1 MASEQKSDLLD
12 FDPASIGLEKGFR
25 LTDYTR
31 LKG

>member
-1 MASEQKSDLLD
+1 MMNKLLD